1 MQLKLTPQQAAKVA
15 AKKKRHENIKIDSE
29 WFFIAEFGYYYGWE
43 GIAAILN
50 NEIELDTA
58 NLLLLGAR
66 KVRYKNLVDTTVSMQ
81 VGVASAMS
89 KKPKEVFKKG
99 TASFVK
105 GAQL

>member
-1 MQLKLTPQQAAKVA
+1 MQFKLTPQQAAKVA
-15 AKKKRHENIKIDSE
+15 AKKKRHESIKLDSE
-29 WFFIAEFGYYYGWE
+29 WFFVSEFGVM
-43 GIAAILN
+43 AILN
-50 NEIELDTA
+50 NEIDLETA

-105 GAQL
+105 EAQV